1 MEEPAGRTWLV
12 TGASRGLG
20 RSFAEAVLDSGDRL
34 VATARDAT
42 VLAPLTEGHPD
53 VLAFDL
59 DVTDRAQVDWV
70 VARTIE
76 QFGRLDV
83 VVNNAGYGLR
93 GGVEEVSEAQ
103 ARAQMETNFFGALW
117 VTQAVLPQMRA
128 QHRGHI
134 VQVSSIA
141 GVVAPARFGLYA
153 ASKWALEAMS
163 ESLAR
168 EVAPFGIHVTL
179 IEPSAFRT
187 DWAGSSLVHA
197 EPLAAYTE
205 VLGPIRGP
213 DSPKEEAGDPV
224 RAATAL
230 LRIVDETAPPL
241 RLLLGNQ
248 AFDVAG
254 ATYRQRLEG
263 WAAWEELA
271 RSADFPASTD
281 V

>member
-1 MEEPAGRTWLV
+1 MPRSWL
-12 TGASRGLG
+12 
-20 RSFAEAVLDSGDRL
+20 RSTEDHPHA
-34 VATARDAT
+34 
-42 VLAPLTEGHPD
+42 LAL
-53 VLAFDL
+53 DL
-59 DVTDRAQVDWV
+59 DVTDRAQVDRA

-117 VTQAVLPQMRA
+117 VTQAALPQMRA

-141 GVVAPARFGLYA
+141 GVVGPARFGLYA

-163 ESLAR
+163 ESLAK

-205 VLGPIRGP
+205 ALGPIRL
-213 DSPKEEAGDPV
+213 SPESPAGESGDPV

-230 LRIVDETAPPL
+230 LRVVDEPAPPL

-248 AFDVAG
+248 AFDA
-254 ATYRQRLEG
+254 ANITYRHRLEG

-271 RSADFPASTD
+271 RSADFPTSTGG
-281 V
+281 